1 MASILDWFRRKPDSK
16 RDKTIR
22 EAVRRFERQFTEN
35 FDYYQTLADPYEYY
49 RDYGGNFLPAG
60 VALADRNKGR
70 INQLVL
76 SEGQLR
82 IYRGMARWL
91 TESNP
96 YAIGILTNLRNF
108 VVRRGFTFSPNSD
121 AGEGTQSR
129 QQYVVDRFTKA
140 DKWLKRQQEF
150 FWRALRDG
158 EVFILRGKYANGTTK
173 VRFIDPEFVRNPPG
187 TGPEWQY
194 GIRKELNDNE
204 SAIEYYICDPDNE
217 SEGSVI
223 SASQVIHYKRNVDA
237 SISRGLSDLFPLRDD
252 FEGVDRLLRNT
263 REGAAVQA
271 AIAMVRE
278 HSQASGEAISDFV
291 AGRREYQKTNTLNNR
306 QIDYERLE
314 PGSIVDI
321 PAALKFQPP
330 PSSAN
335 LPAYV
340 QVIQACVRAILA
352 RWCAPEFL
360 SGDASNANYASTLV
374 SGAPFIE
381 HIKTEQ
387 AEIGEVFMEIM
398 GWVMEDA
405 YMLGI
410 LKDEDM
416 SFELQC
422 EPPEPTMTNHLEQEQ
437 IFQMRFQS
445 KVMSAQT
452 WQQKV
457 GLDPEQEQDNIAEWE
472 ATNGP
477 AMPPLDLGG
486 GPQLPTPAPGAGA

>member
-1 MASILDWFRRKPDSK
+1 MGFFDWFRRKPLTK
-16 RDKTIR
+16 RDLAIR
-22 EAVRRFERQFTEN
+22 EAVSRYEKRFTEN

-60 VALADRNKGR
+60 VALSDRAKGR

-82 IYRGMARWL
+82 IYRGMSRWIL
-91 TESNP
+91 ESNP
-96 YAIGILTNLRNF
+96 YAIGIVTNLRNF
-108 VVRRGFTFSPNSD
+108 VVRRGFTFSPDAEAD
-121 AGEGTQSR
+121 AGVKVR
-129 QQYVVDRFTKA
+129 QQYVVDRYTKL
-140 DKWLKRQQEF
+140 DNWIKRQQEF

-158 EVFILRGKYANGTTK
+158 EVFLLRGRYQNGWTMA
-173 VRFIDPEFVRNPPG
+173 RFIEPEFVRNPPSA
-187 TGPEWQY
+187 GPDWQY
-194 GIRKELNDNE
+194 GIQKDAKDNE
-204 SAIEYYICDPDNE
+204 TPLAYYVCDPENE
-217 SEGSVI
+217 HEGQIV
-223 SASQVIHYKRNVDA
+223 SASQVLHYKRNVDA

-278 HSQASGEAISDFV
+278 HSQASADTVGDFIS
-291 AGRREYQKTNTLNNR
+291 GRREYQRMNPITGR
-306 QIDYERLE
+306 QVDYERLE

-321 PAALKFQPP
+321 PQAMKFQPP

-340 QVIQACVRAILA
+340 QVIQACVRAILT

-374 SGAPFIE
+374 SGSPFIE

-387 AEIGEVFMEIM
+387 AELGECFKAIL
-398 GWVMEDA
+398 GWVAEDA
-405 YMLGI
+405 YSLGI
-410 LKDEDM
+410 LKDEDLAT
-416 SFELQC
+416 ELQC

-457 GLDPEQEQDNIAEWE
+457 GLDPEQEQDNITEWE

-486 GPQLPTPAPGAGA
+486 GPQLPTPGAGA